1 MIVWSVDLS
10 KFTLKF
16 ESRGLMKTKIYVDFL
31 IEPPQ
36 RKERHEC
43 WSLTTDRFSNKKCG
57 GVEVILESLDD
68 ITLEQVV

>member
-1 MIVWSVDLS
+1 
-10 KFTLKF
+10 
-16 ESRGLMKTKIYVDFL
+16 MKTKIYVDFL

-68 ITLEQVV
+68 ITLEQVVQINFDTSNNQAEYEALIT